1 MTTIVGQGLAAH
13 RAWASL
19 RSSELFELYREKG
32 PCGVPGAD
40 TAATETWR
48 DLLATPEID
57 LLVLAVPPADRVA
70 LGQAARGA
78 GKAVLLEEGLPLS
91 AAEIDQLAEDDGEGA
106 ALVGMVLPLRGLLAV
121 GRGILDREWTPATC
135 GGLILSG
142 SAPRAA
148 SAKWGPPDAAGP
160 RADGGRLPEVLVRTI
175 SPYLDLA
182 CQLFGRPVSAHLGGA
197 VTGSAAGSVEFE
209 SGARLSLAVTVR
221 SGVEATSLTITDVD
235 QSVTLRG
242 RELRLEDADGL
253 VSRGIPP
260 LEDLRLSSYADM
272 ALVVGGARST
282 GRDSPESTRAL
293 ADCLDLLRA

>member
-1 MTTIVGQGLAAH
+1 MPIVTTIVGQGLAAH

-19 RSSELFELYREKG
+19 RRCESFELYRETG
-32 PCGVPGAD
+32 PRGVPGAD

-57 LLVLAVPPADRVA
+57 LFVLAVPPADRVA

-106 ALVGMVLPLRGLLAV
+106 APVGMVLPLRGLLAA
-121 GRGILDREWTPATC
+121 GNGFLDRRWTSGTC
-135 GGLILSG
+135 GGLVLSG
-142 SAPRAA
+142 SAPAPR
-148 SAKWGPPDAAGP
+148 GPADAAD
-160 RADGGRLPEVLVRTI
+160 DGQLPEALVRTV

-182 CQLFGRPVSAHLGGA
+182 CQLFGRPVSGSLGGA
-197 VTGSAAGSVEFE
+197 GTGSAAGSVEFE

-221 SGVEATSLTITDVD
+221 SAVEAASLTITDVD
-235 QSVTLRG
+235 RCVTLRG
-242 RELRLEDADGL
+242 RELRMEDTGGV
-253 VSRGIPP
+253 VSRGVPP

-272 ALVVGGARST
+272 APVVT
-282 GRDSPESTRAL
+282 GDRPTGHHSPESTRAL
-293 ADCLDLLRA
+293 ADCLELLRA

>member
-57 LLVLAVPPADRVA
+57 LLVLAVPPGDRVA

-106 ALVGMVLPLRGLLAV
+106 ALVGMVLPLRGLLAADS
-121 GRGILDREWTPATC
+121 GILDREWTPAAC
-135 GGLILSG
+135 GGLFLSG

-148 SAKWGPPDAAGP
+148 SAQWGPADAAGP
-160 RADGGRLPEVLVRTI
+160 RADGGRLPEVLVRTV
-175 SPYLDLA
+175 SPYLDLRLPA
-182 CQLFGRPVSAHLGGA
+182 VRQASLRVPRRGGDRLGRRERRVRVRRAALPGGHGPIGCRVDQPDDHGRRPVRHP
-197 VTGSAAGSVEFE
+197 AG
-209 SGARLSLAVTVR
+209 
-221 SGVEATSLTITDVD
+221 
-235 QSVTLRG
+235 
-242 RELRLEDADGL
+242 
-253 VSRGIPP
+253 P
-260 LEDLRLSSYADM
+260 
-272 ALVVGGARST
+272 
-282 GRDSPESTRAL
+282 
-293 ADCLDLLRA
+293 